1 MKGMFPKTRNLESSF
16 RLIRG
21 MCVVVVIGAFGLCG
35 YVFFVANQAV
45 NRAQARVYILA
56 NGKALEAVAGD
67 RRENIPVEARDHI
80 RNFHLLFFTLDPDE
94 KVIEDN
100 LNKAMYLADGS
111 AKRVYTNL
119 KESGYYA
126 GVISANISQRVMP
139 DSVVLDLSGY
149 PYHFRYYGQETITR
163 TTSIVTRNLVTEG
176 YFRDVLRSDNNPHG
190 FLIERWVI
198 VENRDLKV
206 EQR

>member
-1 MKGMFPKTRNLESSF
+1 MFPRTRNLERSF

-21 MCVVVVIGAFGLCG
+21 VCVAVIAGAFCLSG
-35 YVFFVANQAV
+35 YVFYAANQAV
-45 NRAQARVYILA
+45 GRAQGRIYILSGA
-56 NGKALEAVAGD
+56 KALEAVAGERKD
-67 RRENIPVEARDHI
+67 NIPVEARDHI

-94 KVIEDN
+94 KVINDN

-163 TTSIVTRNLVTEG
+163 ATSIVTRNLITEG
-176 YFRDVLRSDNNPHG
+176 F
-190 FLIERWVI
+190 
-198 VENRDLKV
+198 
-206 EQR
+206 